1 MLKFVLELV
10 LDSLR
15 LEMCLCGVG
24 VSIIELGK
32 FDVVMICN
40 DLEIV
45 IINDILIV
53 FLFLGI

>member
-15 LEMCLCGVG
+15 LEMCFCGVG

-32 FDVVMICN
+32 FDVVMIIS

-45 IINDILIV
+45 INV
-53 FLFLGI
+53 R